1 MITNPTTSFEVSS
14 VESGDRYV
22 GSMTANKDKI
32 VTFGTIAVDR
42 MIDKA
47 YIRIAEVS
55 ISTIAPNR
63 IGLSMSPH
71 DVPLSDVEQ
80 RIITIRPLFANVS
93 AKVETDII
101 SIITKSE
108 TELKA
113 L

>member
-1 MITNPTTSFEVSS
+1 MINNPTTSFEVSS

-22 GSMTANKDKI
+22 GSMTANKDKV

-55 ISTIAPNR
+55 ISTIAPIR

-80 RIITIRPLFANVS
+80 RIVTIRPLFSNVS
-93 AKVETDII
+93 AKLETDILT
-101 SIITKSE
+101 IITKSE